1 VLLHLVDGIDSHG
14 FLLLFGFRAHMLLFL
29 LQGPAQAQNLRD
41 SLAEAKSDIVV
52 KVSSSLVGLIYLRL
66 STDTWE
72 NHMD

>member
-1 VLLHLVDGIDSHG
+1 MNLQYTNFRDYRVVSSSV
-14 FLLLFGFRAHMLLFL
+14 FQLF
-29 LQGPAQAQNLRD
+29 QIGPTQAQNLRD